1 MKTYFYGVLSYFKN
15 EGNSIH
21 EWIMHNK
28 KWGAEHIWLIDNG
41 SSDEYNIDKYINDGY
56 ITLYKEPELGQ
67 KDSYQKYLP
76 EIKKNVKWLGIFDM
90 DEYPYSKKEN
100 DIKKILKNVNDDI
113 KEVAVRLKNFYPM
126 TFFAQKST
134 IEKNIYYWE
143 ANHAYPKC
151 FYNLDLVDINQ
162 GAMIH
167 GLEREISK
175 NRNITFGQ
183 DDMDLCVNHYQY
195 GSIEYLYGIKQGR
208 GVPRFLHGQR
218 KYANPSGIVP
228 TNLEKFDTYL
238 RDNSQDI
245 IDNCKLISPKT
256 EIYPDTSWNKLK
268 NKYNSEFELFKTYG
282 NEEKILSVDELT
294 QIQNFIV
301 ELVHK

>member
-67 KDSYQKYLP
+67 IDSYQKYLP

-134 IEKNIYYWE
+134 IEKNIYYSN
-143 ANHAYPKC
+143 ASPAYPKC

-167 GLEREISK
+167 GLERGISK
-175 NRNITFGQ
+175 NRRIMFGE

-208 GVPRFLHGQR
+208 GGGVNRR
-218 KYANPSGIVP
+218 KYGNPSAVP
-228 TNLEKFDTYL
+228 KNLEIFDTYL

-256 EIYPDTSWNKLK
+256 EIYPHTSWNKLK

-294 QIQNFIV
+294 QIQKFMV
-301 ELVHK
+301 ELFHK